1 LIIQVCCE
9 GFQLKIKVF
18 FHIFKKIILLT
29 FWFLIFVAAEQT
41 EDQLFDEINKAD
53 VICVVYSVDDDDS
66 LEQVRV
72 HWLPLLR
79 HCTTTTQRPVILV
92 GNKADLIDY
101 STLQTSNPVMEEF
114 PEIEAWLE
122 VSAAINTSTFYNK
135 LMYFQCSARSLF
147 NISEMFYH
155 AQKAVLHPVGPLYS
169 LDDQEVEKAE

>member
-1 LIIQVCCE
+1 L
-9 GFQLKIKVF
+9 
-18 FHIFKKIILLT
+18 
-29 FWFLIFVAAEQT
+29 LIFVAAEQT

-122 VSAAINTSTFYNK
+122 VSSAAILYLQHFLQQTFVF
-135 LMYFQCSARSLF
+135 L
-147 NISEMFYH
+147 
-155 AQKAVLHPVGPLYS
+155 VLCKKSV
-169 LDDQEVEKAE
+169 